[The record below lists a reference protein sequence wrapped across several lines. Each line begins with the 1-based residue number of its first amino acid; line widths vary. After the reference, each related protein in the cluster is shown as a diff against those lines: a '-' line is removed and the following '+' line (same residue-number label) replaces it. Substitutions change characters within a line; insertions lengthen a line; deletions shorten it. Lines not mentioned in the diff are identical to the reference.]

1 LPAATEHLSGGE
13 NKAAAILAM
22 IALSET
28 VWVVWSAHVNPRKFF
43 HYAGFDQASVS
54 GLLGWMSALLVVIG
68 FVYFST
74 RLPSVR
80 ANLFRPSWLKL
91 LALLVAVASG
101 FCEEII
107 FRKWL
112 MDLLQHKGYGTTL
125 QLAGSA
131 LAFGL
136 AHAVWGLMRG
146 SLRAAVGAM
155 IATGGLGLAF
165 ALVYL
170 ASHRIV
176 LPCIIAHFLIN
187 LLIEPGLVLAA
198 VRGEMSVSST
208 RV

>member
-1 LPAATEHLSGGE
+1 LLAATEHLSGGE

-28 VWVVWSAHVNPRKFF
+28 VWVVWNAHFNPRRFF

-54 GLLGWMSALLVVIG
+54 GLLGWISALLVVVG
-68 FVYFST
+68 FVYFSK

-198 VRGEMSVSST
+198 ILGEMSVSST
-208 RV
+208 RA

>member
-1 LPAATEHLSGGE
+1 LLAATEHLSGGE

-28 VWVVWSAHVNPRKFF
+28 VWVVWSAHFNPRRFF

-54 GLLGWMSALLVVIG
+54 GLLGWISALLVVVG
-68 FVYFST
+68 FVYFSK

-198 VRGEMSVSST
+198 ILGEMSVSST
-208 RV
+208 RA

>member
-1 LPAATEHLSGGE
+1 
-13 NKAAAILAM
+13 M
-22 IALSET
+22 IALSEG
-28 VWVVWSAHVNPRKFF
+28 VWVVWSAHVNPRRFF
-43 HYAGFDQASVS
+43 HYAGFDRAAAS
-54 GLLGWMSALLVVIG
+54 GLLGWISALLVVIG
-68 FVYFST
+68 FVYFSV

-91 LALLVAVASG
+91 IALLVAIASG

-112 MDLLQHKGYGTTL
+112 MDLLQHKGYGPLL
-125 QLAGSA
+125 QLASSA

-136 AHAVWGLMRG
+136 AHAIWGVIRG

-155 IATGGLGLAF
+155 IATGGLGLAL

-170 ASHRIV
+170 ASHRII

-198 VRGEMSVSST
+198 VRGEMSVSSK
-208 RV
+208 RA

>member
-1 LPAATEHLSGGE
+1 LPAPAEHLSGGE
-13 NKAAAILAM
+13 TKAAAILAM
-22 IALSET
+22 IALTES
-28 VWVVWSAHVNPRKFF
+28 VWVVWSAHFNPHRFF
-43 HYAGFDQASVS
+43 HYAGFDQALPS
-54 GLLGWMSALLVVIG
+54 GLFGWISALLVIIG
-68 FVYFST
+68 FVHFSR

-91 LALLVAVASG
+91 LAVLVAVASG
-101 FCEEII
+101 LCEEMI

-112 MDLLQHKGYGTTL
+112 MDLLQHKGYGPVL
-125 QLAGSA
+125 QLAGSTV
-131 LAFGL
+131 AFGL

-146 SLRAAVGAM
+146 SLRAALGAM
-155 IATGGLGLAF
+155 IATGGLGLAL

-198 VRGEMSVSST
+198 VRGEMSAPT
-208 RV
+208 RA

>member
-1 LPAATEHLSGGE
+1 MLAATEHLSGGE

-28 VWVVWSAHVNPRKFF
+28 VWVVWNAHFNPRRFF

-54 GLLGWMSALLVVIG
+54 GLLGWISALLVVVG
-68 FVYFST
+68 FVYFSK

-198 VRGEMSVSST
+198 ILGEMSVSST
-208 RV
+208 RA